1 MYGFFENDRNETEGF
16 TIDTATEATHNVFS
30 SLPGLEGYAPL
41 WAVQIFRLAVF
52 DRVQDVASALE
63 ETSIE
68 ENLIIVP
75 NLFVNAPIVEIQ

>member
-1 MYGFFENDRNETEGF
+1 MRCF
-16 TIDTATEATHNVFS
+16 ALVVLAW
-30 SLPGLEGYAPL
+30 SLAACSQPPRDNPLDPGGTSTGPALP
-41 WAVQIFRLAVF
+41 
-52 DRVQDVASALE
+52 SALV